1 MQAIGCPV
9 VDLDQCQPAIF
20 PVLES
25 GALIA
30 DLRVMLTAPQADTLS
45 VPHLPFD
52 NSYARLPDRF
62 FVRLA
67 PTPVKA
73 PRLIRLNAE
82 LARHLGLDPAW
93 LGSPEGV
100 QMLAGNLVPEGS
112 TPLAMAYAGHQFG
125 NWVPQLGDGRAI
137 LLGEVIDADG
147 IRRDI
152 QLKGAGRTPFSR
164 GGDGRAVLGPV
175 LREYIVS
182 EAMAA
187 LGVPTTRALAAVTTG
202 EHVWREAPEQGAVLT
217 RVAKSHIR
225 IGTFE
230 FFANRGDVEGTRA
243 LADYVI
249 ARHYPEVADAENP
262 YRALL
267 DAVIGR
273 VAALVAQW
281 LHIGFIHGVMNT
293 DNMSIA
299 GETIDYGP
307 CAFMDEYH
315 PAKVFSSIDANGR
328 YAYANQPRIAHW
340 NLSRLA
346 GALLPLIDEDREKAV
361 AMAQS
366 ALDIFPARFEEAY
379 VSGFRRKLGL
389 AQIRDED
396 ADLLQDLLD
405 RMAENEADF
414 TLTFRR
420 LSDAAAGG
428 AEADARVGELFADPA
443 AFTQWVQK
451 WRQRLAA
458 EDVAPAD
465 RAAAMKSVN
474 PAFIPRNHRIQA
486 IITAAQTSDFKPFE
500 ALNAVLS
507 KPYSDQP
514 EFAEYRDPPQ
524 PDEVVHR
531 TFCGT

>member
-1 MQAIGCPV
+1 MK
-9 VDLDQCQPAIF
+9 F
-20 PVLES
+20 
-25 GALIA
+25 
-30 DLRVMLTAPQADTLS
+30 
-45 VPHLPFD
+45 PFD
-52 NSYARLPDRF
+52 NSYARLPPRF
-62 FVRLA
+62 FVRQAPASVPEPGLVRINAGLA
-67 PTPVKA
+67 
-73 PRLIRLNAE
+73 AE
-82 LARHLGLDPAW
+82 LGLDAGF
-93 LGSPEGV
+93 LASPEGV
-100 QMLAGNLVPEGS
+100 AILAGNNVAEGS
-112 TPLAMAYAGHQFG
+112 EPLAMAYAGHQFG
-125 NWVPQLGDGRAI
+125 GWSPQLGDGRAL
-137 LLGEVIDADG
+137 LLGEVIDKVG
-147 IRRDI
+147 QRRDI
-152 QLKGAGRTPFSR
+152 QLKGSGRTPFSR
-164 GGDGRAVLGPV
+164 MGDGRAVLGPV
-175 LREYIVS
+175 LREYIMS

-187 LGVPTTRALAAVTTG
+187 LGIKTTRGLAAVTTG
-202 EHVWREAPEQGAVLT
+202 QQIARTELLPGAVFT
-217 RVAKSHIR
+217 RVATSHIR

-230 FFANRGDVEGTRA
+230 YFAAKRDVDGLKQ

-249 ARHYPEVADAENP
+249 DRHYPELKSSETP
-262 YRALL
+262 YVALL

-273 VAALVAQW
+273 IADLIASWQS
-281 LHIGFIHGVMNT
+281 IGFIHGVMNT

-307 CAFMDEYH
+307 CAFMDAYH
-315 PAKVFSSIDANGR
+315 PGKVFSSIDANGR

-346 GALLPLIDEDREKAV
+346 GALLPLFGADKDASVGV
-361 AMAQS
+361 AQA
-366 ALDIFPARFEEAY
+366 ALDTFPARFEDAY

-389 AQIRDED
+389 TQIRPDD

-420 LSDAAAGG
+420 LSEAADGG
-428 AEADARVGELFADPA
+428 ADADARVGELFKEPA
-443 AFTQWVQK
+443 AFTEWVLK

-486 IITAAQTSDFKPFE
+486 AITAAQADDFQPFE
-500 ALNAVLS
+500 ELNAVLA
-507 KPYSDQP
+507 KPYEDQP
-514 EFAEYRDPPQ
+514 GFAEYMNSPQ